1 MVFAKGCD
9 PSRTEPFQE
18 VDGDKC
24 STERGQCLVAG
35 RAAWS
40 IQDLQKLTWTQ
51 FPQELCGGGVRI
63 CHIWDF
69 SL

>member
-1 MVFAKGCD
+1 MVFPKGHD

-18 VDGDKC
+18 VDGYKC
-24 STERGQCLVAG
+24 SSERGQCLVAG

-40 IQDLQKLTWTQ
+40 IQDLQKLTGTQ
-51 FPQELCGGGVRI
+51 FPQELCDRGIGI